1 MRLVQPCGRNSLEI
15 RLHGWIAV
23 RAKNMEGS
31 MDSIKKTPWSVINKC
46 LVFLEDNASALF
58 LTVGVL
64 TMTYEVAAR
73 YFLHTSI
80 YWASEWTPFL
90 ITWAM
95 LLGNAVLIRRK
106 GHISMTLI
114 QDALKRKSD
123 KCLLDLYIAVINV
136 SFSVFF
142 LVSSFQMV
150 VDAQQ
155 KHTLSESLMQTPMWI
170 VYSMMIIAGVLMII
184 RSVEKI
190 IEAVI
195 DLSREPLWYKTIL
208 IPILLALTAVVIL
221 AVAFV
226 SNALIV
232 MAMLLVLFLLLG
244 VPITYS
250 LGLSTIVAIV
260 VFRVIGINGLAGK
273 MFWSIN
279 KYSLLAIPLFVI
291 SGNIMAKGNLGKY
304 LLNFAASGLKSVH
317 GGFAIAIMFAAIVF
331 AAISGASAASAAAL
345 SVMALPMLVQKGYPK
360 EFGAGLIATGGT
372 LAIIIP
378 PSSLMILYGATA
390 EVSITDMFKAGIIPG
405 LAVSVI
411 LIIYIFFVA
420 KAKGYGKADEKFSW
434 GEVGRSFKKAIWA
447 LIMPV
452 AILGSIYSGV
462 CTPTEAAAVSVIYAF
477 IVCTFVYKDVNVKQ
491 FWGIMKDSV
500 RSSAFILAITMTASL
515 FGFLI
520 TMERFPQAIV
530 QLVTEAQIGR
540 IGILLLIN
548 LVIFILGFFMSPGAI
563 ILIVVPIIMPVVR
576 NLGINPIHLGIIV
589 TVNLELALLTPPV
602 GANLYVL
609 SSTGNMSV
617 QSVIKGVIPF
627 IFILLIALMV
637 ITFVPQITL
646 AIF

>member
-1 MRLVQPCGRNSLEI
+1 
-15 RLHGWIAV
+15 
-23 RAKNMEGS
+23 
-31 MDSIKKTPWSVINKC
+31 MDSIKKTPWSVVNTC

-58 LTVGVL
+58 LTVSVI

-73 YFLHTSI
+73 YFLHSSI

-90 ITWAM
+90 ITWSM
-95 LLGNAVLIRRK
+95 LLGNAVLIRRR
-106 GHISMTLI
+106 GHISITLI

-136 SFSVFF
+136 SFSALF

-150 VDAQQ
+150 HEAHAR
-155 KHTLSESLMQTPMWI
+155 HTLSESLLQTPMWI
-170 VYSMMIIAGVLMII
+170 VYSMMVIAGVLMII
-184 RSVEKI
+184 RSIEKI

-195 DLSREPLWYKTIL
+195 SLSKEPLWYKTIL
-208 IPILLALTAVVIL
+208 LPILLILTTVIIL
-221 AVAFV
+221 MMAFV

-232 MAMLLVLFLLLG
+232 MALLLLLFLLLG
-244 VPITYS
+244 VPITYA

-260 VFRVIGINGLAGK
+260 VFRVIGINGLASK

-279 KYSLLAIPLFVI
+279 KYSLMAIPLFII

-304 LLNFAASGLKSVH
+304 LLDFAASGLKSVH

-331 AAISGASAASAAAL
+331 AAISGASAAAAAAL
-345 SVMALPMLVQKGYPK
+345 SVIALPMLVQKGYPR

-378 PSSLMILYGATA
+378 PSSMMILYGATA
-390 EVSITDMFKAGIIPG
+390 EVSITDMFKAGVIPG
-405 LAVSVI
+405 LTVALI
-411 LIIYIFFVA
+411 LIIYIYFVS
-420 KAKGYGKADEKFSW
+420 KARGYGKVEEKFSW
-434 GEVGRSFKKAIWA
+434 AEVGQSFKKAIWA
-447 LIMPV
+447 LIMPA
-452 AILGSIYSGV
+452 AILGSIYTGV

-477 IVCTFVYKDVNVKQ
+477 IVCTFVYKDINVKQ

-500 RSSAFILAITMTASL
+500 RTSSFILAITMTASL

-520 TMERFPQAIV
+520 TMERFPQMILQV
-530 QLVTEAQIGR
+530 ITDSQIGR

-548 LVIFILGFFMSPGAI
+548 LVVFLLGFFMSPGAI
-563 ILIVVPIIMPVVR
+563 ILIVVPIILPVIK
-576 NLGINPIHLGIIV
+576 NLGIDPIHLGIII
-589 TVNLELALLTPPV
+589 TVNLEIALLTPPV

-609 SSTGNMSV
+609 ASTGNMPV
-617 QSVIKGVIPF
+617 QNVIKGVVPF
-627 IFILLIALMV
+627 IIILLIALMV

-646 AIF
+646 AIL